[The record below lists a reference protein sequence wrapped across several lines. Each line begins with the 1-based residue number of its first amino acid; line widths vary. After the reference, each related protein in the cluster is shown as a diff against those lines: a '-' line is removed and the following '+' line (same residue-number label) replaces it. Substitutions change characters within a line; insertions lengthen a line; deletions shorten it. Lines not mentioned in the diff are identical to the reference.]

1 MLEQEVIK
9 FSQIFT
15 GLDRAYGYYQ
25 PKNSQKGNGKEEGI
39 LKTVTKP
46 VTLDI
51 YKSHLEKT
59 HYSIGIY

>member
-51 YKSHLEKT
+51 YKSH
-59 HYSIGIY
+59 